1 MSDTA
6 QAKYAFLPYVRRGL
20 AAALA
25 GDAEGGRLQMPVRLK
40 LQGGGGEETVDLP
53 LRLYGPGDVIGLDP
67 AEVIRTEPRHLTPDF
82 DPQYFPAVEFDTPDL
97 PWMFSPEAASDG
109 VLRPWLCLV
118 VVRDRA
124 PNLLSAGPERPV
136 ASLECELRELPDLA
150 ETYAWAHAQVLR
162 EAPAGE
168 DEATARQAVQEVI
181 TSAPGRNL
189 SRLLCPRRLV
199 PNTAYI
205 ACVVPAFEA
214 GRLAGLGLP
223 VTPKSLADLTP
234 AWPAP
239 AGAGRQLV
247 TLPVY
252 HHWRFSTGAGAESF
266 ETLVRRLQRRTDLP
280 GVGALSLDV
289 SAPGWGLPATP
300 GVQLTLEGAL
310 VPPRT
315 APPEPWSPAHRDTFQ
330 AALRQLLNAPAT
342 SDDALV
348 TPPIYGQQHAG
359 RGVVPA
365 PSQVPNWLGDL
376 NLDPRHRVAAGLGG
390 LTVRA
395 RQDELMAAAWEQ
407 VEEIERDNQARR
419 QAQLAVEIGSN
430 LHARLTALD
439 PGALLQVTA
448 PAHDRVATPADGKA
462 KARSAQAG
470 DSVGEQVRRSALPSS
485 ALSAGFRRMTRGN
498 GPIARRAA
506 AQVEPLSPLE
516 RLIAEP
522 TAAAP
527 ERSADIGLLS
537 LEALANSLRGDLPAP
552 GDEAS
557 RPPIEVLILNAMAD
571 VPAAVVAK
579 SGRLDPGGGTS
590 LGQAAAAQQAKLA
603 ELSGAGETRTAVQL
617 PLDHVAAELK
627 ARLDPALRIP
637 EAVGARVRSTPV
649 AKLARGAEATV
660 HADTLSPVMAAPDFP
675 APMYRALQEM
685 HDMLLP
691 GLENTPPNTL
701 ALLKTNPRFIEA
713 FMVGL
718 NHEFAREL
726 LWREYPT
733 DQRGT
738 YFRQFWDVRAAE
750 FAGPDLSPIHG
761 WQDTSALGGHLGV
774 GDAEDDLVLLIR
786 GDLLRRYP
794 DASIY
799 AVKALPDGAFP
810 TEQPAQVKLP
820 RFTGAREPEIAFVGF
835 DLTEAQA
842 RTEEGGWY
850 FVLQEQPAAPRFGL
864 DPAAAPQ
871 TVSDLKAWR
880 DVSWGHVASTPEALA
895 ALTHAPVAGPLAGK
909 SIGPERAPVT
919 WGRNAGHMARITL
932 QRTYRIAIHA
942 EAMFALPND

>member
-6 QAKYAFLPYVRRGL
+6 QAKYTFLPYVRRGL
-20 AAALA
+20 AAVLA
-25 GDAEGGRLQMPVRLK
+25 GDAEDGRLQMPVRLK
-40 LQGGGGEETVDLP
+40 LQGGGVEETVDLP
-53 LRLYGPGDVIGLDP
+53 LRLYGPGDVIGIDP
-67 AEVIRTEPRHLTPDF
+67 AEVIRTEPRHQTPDF
-82 DPQYFPAVEFDTPDL
+82 DPQYFPAVEFDTPGL
-97 PWMFSPEAASDG
+97 PWMFSPEAASEG

-124 PNLLSAGPERPV
+124 PNLLSAGPDRPV

-168 DEATARQAVQEVI
+168 DEDAARQAVHDVI
-181 TSAPGRNL
+181 TGVPGRNL

-223 VTPKSLADLTP
+223 VTPQCLADLTP

-239 AGAGRQLV
+239 QAAERGTV

-266 ETLVRRLQRRTDLP
+266 ETLVRRLERRNDLP
-280 GVGALSLDV
+280 GVGVLSLDV
-289 SAPGWGLPATP
+289 GAPGWGLPAAP
-300 GVQLTLEGAL
+300 GTRLALDGAL

-315 APPEPWSPAHRDTFQ
+315 TAPTPWPSTHRDTFQ

-342 SDDALV
+342 SGEALV
-348 TPPIYGQQHAG
+348 APPIYGQQHAG
-359 RGVVPA
+359 RGVVPTPGQA
-365 PSQVPNWLGDL
+365 PNWLGEL

-407 VEEIERDNQARR
+407 VEEIERDNQVRR

-448 PAHDRVATPADGKA
+448 PAHDRVGNSAAGGA
-462 KARSAQAG
+462 KARSAQAEN
-470 DSVGEQVRRSALPSS
+470 SVGDQVRRSALPSN
-485 ALSAGFRRMTRGN
+485 ALSAGFRRMTRGR

-506 AQVEPLSPLE
+506 PGAEPQNPLD
-516 RLIAEP
+516 RLIAAP

-527 ERSADIGLLS
+527 ERPERVALLS
-537 LEALANSLRGDLPAP
+537 LDTLASSLRGGAAPP

-557 RPPIEVLILNAMAD
+557 RPTIEMLILGAMAD
-571 VPAAVVAK
+571 APAAAK
-579 SGRLDPGGGTS
+579 SARMDPSGGAA
-590 LGQAAAAQQAKLA
+590 LGQAAAIQQAKLA
-603 ELSGAGETRTAVQL
+603 ELSGAGETRTAAQL
-617 PLDHVAAELK
+617 PLEHVAAELK
-627 ARLDPALRIP
+627 ARLDPAQRIP
-637 EAVGARVRSTPV
+637 EAVGERVRNAPV
-649 AKLARGAEATV
+649 AKSARAAATGAA
-660 HADTLSPVMAAPDFP
+660 APLSPVMAAPNFP
-675 APMYRALQEM
+675 TPMYRALQEM

-750 FAGPDLSPIHG
+750 FAGPDLSPIHDWSDG
-761 WQDTSALGGHLGV
+761 SALGGHLGV

-794 DASIY
+794 DALIY

-810 TEQPAQVKLP
+810 QDQPAQVKLP

-835 DLTEAQA
+835 DLTETQA
-842 RTEEGGWY
+842 RTDAGGWY

-864 DPAAAPQ
+864 DPAAGPQ
-871 TVSDLKAWR
+871 TASDLKAWR
-880 DVSWGHVASTPEALA
+880 DVSWGHVVSTPEALA

-919 WGRNAGHMARITL
+919 WGKNAGHMARITL

-942 EAMFALPND
+942 EAMLALPKD